1 MDAIATIM
9 LGFELTGF
17 KLTDDELYELHRK
30 ISRDIEHAYRH
41 RYQEEQ
47 RCADWIDLGGEA

>member
-1 MDAIATIM
+1 M